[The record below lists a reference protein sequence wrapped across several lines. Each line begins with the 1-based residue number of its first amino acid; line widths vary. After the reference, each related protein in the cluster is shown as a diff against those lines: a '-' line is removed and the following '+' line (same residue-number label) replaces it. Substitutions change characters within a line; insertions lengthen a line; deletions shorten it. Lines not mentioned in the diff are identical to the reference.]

1 MKQLQEDRQRM
12 QAEME
17 HSREALQRQAKE
29 NYRDNRDSNVRGNV
43 QEEDNAAK

>member
-17 HSREALQRQAKE
+17 HSREALQRQAK
-29 NYRDNRDSNVRGNV
+29 DNCKDNKGSDVRGKI
-43 QEEDNAAK
+43 QDEDNAAM